1 MALRTT
7 AEPAAAAGPRGVAE
21 AKPAEL
27 LEARPAAAAAR
38 PAAAAARLAAA
49 AARLAAAAA
58 RAGAA
63 GSSGGAAGAAGGGG
77 AAGANCAP
85 LLKAVQDTLA
95 EAVACNPA
103 ISSIQCDGSATSP
116 DTCDCPVLLNEKTP
130 DKVKAAQDA
139 YKAWTTAGCGPF
151 QCGKA
156 CFAGTTGACDATT
169 STCQWK

>member
-1 MALRTT
+1 
-7 AEPAAAAGPRGVAE
+7 
-21 AKPAEL
+21 
-27 LEARPAAAAAR
+27 
-38 PAAAAARLAAA
+38 
-49 AARLAAAAA
+49 
-58 RAGAA
+58 